1 MQGLLQHPIVDSL
14 PCPVLQYADDTLLVV
29 KADPDQL
36 AHLKALLDQFSSFT
50 GLHINYDK
58 STFVPIGV
66 EPSLAAEMAQLF
78 GCQVSSFPQ
87 TYLGLPLNSTKLRL
101 ADHRP
106 LVAAVESY
114 IPGWCGK
121 LLSPSGRTVLANA
134 VLGARAVYAMCS
146 TLLHKG
152 TIEAIDA
159 RRRAFIWTGDITCSG
174 GAMQGC
180 LGACLLGSCSWWA
193 GH

>member
-1 MQGLLQHPIVDSL
+1 MI
-14 PCPVLQYADDTLLVV
+14 
-29 KADPDQL
+29 K
-36 AHLKALLDQFSSFT
+36 
-50 GLHINYDK
+50 
-58 STFVPIGV
+58 VP
-66 EPSLAAEMAQLF
+66 LF
-78 GCQVSSFPQ
+78 L
-87 TYLGLPLNSTKLRL
+87 LGLSHLWLLRWPSFLDARSRPSHRRILDCLSNSTKLRLAGL

-134 VLGARAVYAMCS
+134 VLGARAVYATCS

-174 GAMQGC
+174 GGNAR
-180 LGACLLGSCSWWA
+180 LLGSLSVGIVLVVGWA
-193 GH
+193 LSV